1 MCTLFAFRT
10 IIIRITKKKHLLYS
24 VLLPIE
30 EEQKK
35 DVYISE
41 ATTTITFVIPAS
53 NMATFSNENNNDG
66 IPNDISSPSKRLKY
80 LYTTAF
86 DCAEKSNQLKKHKY
100 YQTCELLK
108 ESVQI
113 FLEIS
118 ELEKDGRKI
127 ELLKSKQLNLCKI
140 LQI

>member
-1 MCTLFAFRT
+1 ML
-10 IIIRITKKKHLLYS
+10 TKKKHLLYS

-35 DVYISE
+35 DVYIFE

-86 DCAEKSNQLKKHKY
+86 DCAEKSNQLKKKHK
-100 YQTCELLK
+100 
-108 ESVQI
+108 
-113 FLEIS
+113 
-118 ELEKDGRKI
+118 
-127 ELLKSKQLNLCKI
+127 
-140 LQI
+140 

>member
-1 MCTLFAFRT
+1 
-10 IIIRITKKKHLLYS
+10 
-24 VLLPIE
+24 
-30 EEQKK
+30 
-35 DVYISE
+35 
-41 ATTTITFVIPAS
+41 
-53 NMATFSNENNNDG
+53 MATFSNENNNDG

-86 DCAEKSNQLKKHKY
+86 DCAEKSNQLKKKHKY
-100 YQTCELLK
+100 YQACELLK

-127 ELLKSKQLNLCKI
+127 ELLKSKTIEFVQDITDLNTLANAQKRKKK
-140 LQI
+140 